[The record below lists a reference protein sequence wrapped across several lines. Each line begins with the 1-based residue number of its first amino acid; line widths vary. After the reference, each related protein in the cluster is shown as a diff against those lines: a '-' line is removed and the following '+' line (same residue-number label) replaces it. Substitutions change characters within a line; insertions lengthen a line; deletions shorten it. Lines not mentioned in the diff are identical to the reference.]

1 MLFVQ
6 YNARNYIYL
15 TDSAIPI
22 SLSTSSL
29 LIPPISSRAKISSC
43 TDSKCSVGFWKKIW
57 NWWKRNKYFMNTNV
71 KWWVKYF
78 YRVFG
83 VSYWAFCFHNECF
96 DWYVYEFIN
105 AIFQNQTFV
114 HILGINKYIY
124 IIIWN

>member
-22 SLSTSSL
+22 NLSTSSL
-29 LIPPISSRAKISSC
+29 LIPPISSCAKISSC
-43 TDSKCSVGFWKKIW
+43 TDSKCSVGFWKKNSKLTGKETNILCIPMW
-57 NWWKRNKYFMNTNV
+57 NDEYL
-71 KWWVKYF
+71 KYF

-83 VSYWAFCFHNECF
+83 VSYWAFHFHNECF

-105 AIFQNQTFV
+105 AIFQNQTLV
-114 HILGINKYIY
+114 HILGINK
-124 IIIWN
+124 